1 MEYIIQIFQKGG
13 PLMYPLLFLGVLAV
27 AFILERLYSLSF
39 RKTFPVKKIEEI
51 SFYIQERRFPE
62 AITIAKNTNS
72 IATAMISGLLE
83 AYIKGRKTQDQLK
96 TVAEEIARAEIP
108 KLEGYVNAIGA
119 IAAIAPLLGF
129 LGTVTG
135 MIQVFE
141 ALSVE
146 GLSNPEVLSSG
157 ISQAL
162 ITTAFG
168 LSIAIPSLAA
178 YWYFRSKLSF
188 VISQLENLATELVYQ
203 LSEIKQEGQ
212 KDELQKV
219 S

>member
-13 PLMYPLLFLGVLAV
+13 PIMYPLLFLGILAI
-27 AFILERLYSLSF
+27 AFIIERLYSLSS
-39 RKTFPVKKIEEI
+39 RKTFPVRKLEEI
-51 SFYIQERRFPE
+51 SFYIQEGRFAE

-72 IATAMISGLLE
+72 VATALVAGVLE
-83 AYIKGRKTQDQLK
+83 AYIRGRKDEEKLK

-108 KLEGYVNAIGA
+108 KLEGYINAIGA

-129 LGTVTG
+129 LGTVVG

-146 GLSNPEVLSSG
+146 GLSNPQVLSSG

-168 LSIAIPSLAA
+168 LSIAIPTLAA

-188 VISQLENLATELVYQ
+188 IVSQMENLATELIYQ
-203 LSEIKQEGQ
+203 LTELSSKEGEQ
-212 KDELQKV
+212 K
-219 S
+219 

>member
-13 PLMYPLLFLGVLAV
+13 PIMYPLLFLGILAI
-27 AFILERLYSLSF
+27 AFIIERLYSLSS
-39 RKTFPVKKIEEI
+39 RKTFPVRKLEEI
-51 SFYIQERRFPE
+51 SFYIQEGRFAE

-72 IATAMISGLLE
+72 VATTLVAGILE
-83 AYIKGRKTQDQLK
+83 AYIRGRKDEQQLK

-108 KLEGYVNAIGA
+108 KLEGYINAIGA

-129 LGTVTG
+129 LGTVVG

-146 GLSNPEVLSSG
+146 GLSNPQVLSAG

-168 LSIAIPSLAA
+168 LSIAIPTLAA

-188 VISQLENLATELVYQ
+188 IVSQMENLATELIYQ
-203 LSEIKQEGQ
+203 LTELSSKEGEQ
-212 KDELQKV
+212 K
-219 S
+219 

>member
-13 PLMYPLLFLGVLAV
+13 PLMYPLLFLGVLSV
-27 AFILERLYSLSF
+27 AFIIERLYSLSF

-51 SFYIQERRFPE
+51 SFYIQEKRFPE

-72 IATAMISGLLE
+72 IATAMIAGLLE

-188 VISQLENLATELVYQ
+188 VVSQLENLATELVYQ
-203 LSEIKQEGQ
+203 LTEIKQEGQ

>member
-1 MEYIIQIFQKGG
+1 MEYIIQVFQKGG
-13 PLMYPLLFLGVLAV
+13 PIMYPLLFLGILAI
-27 AFILERLYSLSF
+27 AFIIERLYSLSS
-39 RKTFPVKKIEEI
+39 RKTFPVRKLEEI
-51 SFYIQERRFPE
+51 SFYIQEGRFAE

-72 IATAMISGLLE
+72 VATALVAGVLE
-83 AYIKGRKTQDQLK
+83 AYIRGRKDEEQLK

-108 KLEGYVNAIGA
+108 KLEGYINAIGA

-129 LGTVTG
+129 LGTVVG

-146 GLSNPEVLSSG
+146 GLSNPQVLSSG

-168 LSIAIPSLAA
+168 LSIAIPTLAA

-188 VISQLENLATELVYQ
+188 IVSQMENLATELIYQ
-203 LSEIKQEGQ
+203 LTELSSKEG
-212 KDELQKV
+212 K
-219 S
+219 

>member
-13 PLMYPLLFLGVLAV
+13 PIMYPLLFLGILAI
-27 AFILERLYSLSF
+27 AFIIERLYSLSS
-39 RKTFPVKKIEEI
+39 RKTFPVRKLEEI
-51 SFYIQERRFPE
+51 SFYIQEGRFAE

-72 IATAMISGLLE
+72 VATALVAGVLE
-83 AYIKGRKTQDQLK
+83 AYIRGRKDEEQLK

-108 KLEGYVNAIGA
+108 KLEGYINAIGA

-129 LGTVTG
+129 LGTVVG

-146 GLSNPEVLSSG
+146 GLSNPQVLSSG

-168 LSIAIPSLAA
+168 LSIAIPTLAA

-188 VISQLENLATELVYQ
+188 IVSQMENLATELIYQ
-203 LSEIKQEGQ
+203 LTELSSKEGEQ
-212 KDELQKV
+212 K
-219 S
+219 

>member
-1 MEYIIQIFQKGG
+1 MEYIIQVFQKGG
-13 PLMYPLLFLGVLAV
+13 PIMYPLLFLGILAI
-27 AFILERLYSLSF
+27 AFIIERLYSLSS
-39 RKTFPVKKIEEI
+39 RKTFPVRKLEEI
-51 SFYIQERRFPE
+51 SFYIQEGRFAE

-72 IATAMISGLLE
+72 VATALVAGVLE
-83 AYIKGRKTQDQLK
+83 AYIKGRKDEEQLK

-108 KLEGYVNAIGA
+108 KLEGYINAIGA

-129 LGTVTG
+129 LGTVVG

-146 GLSNPEVLSSG
+146 GLSNPQVLSSG

-168 LSIAIPSLAA
+168 LSIAIPTLAA

-188 VISQLENLATELVYQ
+188 IVSQMENLAIELIYQLTEL
-203 LSEIKQEGQ
+203 SNKEG
-212 KDELQKV
+212 K
-219 S
+219 

>member
-1 MEYIIQIFQKGG
+1 MK
-13 PLMYPLLFLGVLAV
+13 V
-27 AFILERLYSLSF
+27 A
-39 RKTFPVKKIEEI
+39 
-51 SFYIQERRFPE
+51 
-62 AITIAKNTNS
+62 
-72 IATAMISGLLE
+72 
-83 AYIKGRKTQDQLK
+83 
-96 TVAEEIARAEIP
+96 AEEIARTEIP

-141 ALSVE
+141 ALSLE

-168 LSIAIPSLAA
+168 LSYCYTIPC
-178 YWYFRSKLSF
+178 
-188 VISQLENLATELVYQ
+188 NLLVFQ
-203 LSEIKQEGQ
+203 
-212 KDELQKV
+212 V
-219 S
+219 

>member
-13 PLMYPLLFLGVLAV
+13 PLMYPLLFLGVLAF
-27 AFILERLYSLSF
+27 AFIIERLYSLSF

-51 SFYIQERRFPE
+51 SFYIQEGRFAE

-72 IATAMISGLLE
+72 VATSLIAGILE
-83 AYIKGRKTQDQLK
+83 AYVKGRKSEQQLK
-96 TVAEEIARAEIP
+96 TVAEEVARTEIP

-188 VISQLENLATELVYQ
+188 IVSQLENLATELVYQ
-203 LSEIKQEGQ
+203 LTEKKEEGKQ
-212 KDELQKV
+212 
-219 S
+219 

>member
-13 PLMYPLLFLGVLAV
+13 PIMYPLLFLGILAI
-27 AFILERLYSLSF
+27 AFIIERLYSLSS
-39 RKTFPVKKIEEI
+39 RKTFPVRKLEEI
-51 SFYIQERRFPE
+51 SFYIQEGRFAE
-62 AITIAKNTNS
+62 AITIAKNANS
-72 IATAMISGLLE
+72 VATTLVAGVLE
-83 AYIKGRKTQDQLK
+83 VYIRGRKDEQQLK

-108 KLEGYVNAIGA
+108 KLEGYINAIGA

-129 LGTVTG
+129 LGTVVG

-146 GLSNPEVLSSG
+146 GLSNPQVLSSG

-162 ITTAFG
+162 LTTAFG
-168 LSIAIPSLAA
+168 LSIAIPTLAA

-188 VISQLENLATELVYQ
+188 IVSQMENLATELIYQ
-203 LSEIKQEGQ
+203 LTELSSKEGEQ
-212 KDELQKV
+212 K
-219 S
+219 

>member
-13 PLMYPLLFLGVLAV
+13 PLMYPLLFLGVLSV
-27 AFILERLYSLSF
+27 AFIIERLYSLSF

-51 SFYIQERRFPE
+51 SFYIQEKRFPE

-72 IATAMISGLLE
+72 IATSMISGLLE
-83 AYIKGRKTQDQLK
+83 AYIKGRKTQDHLK

-188 VISQLENLATELVYQ
+188 VVSQLENLATELIYQ
-203 LSEIKQEGQ
+203 LTEIKQEGQ
-212 KDELQKV
+212 KE
-219 S
+219 

>member
-13 PLMYPLLFLGVLAV
+13 PIMYPLLFLGVLSV
-27 AFILERLYSLSF
+27 AFILERVYSLSF

-51 SFYIQERRFPE
+51 SFYVQENRMAE
-62 AITIAKNTNS
+62 AITIAKNSGSVATNL
-72 IATAMISGLLE
+72 IAGILE
-83 AYIKGRKTQDQLK
+83 AYIKGRKTEEQLK
-96 TVAEEIARAEIP
+96 VAAEEIARAEIP

-178 YWYFRSKLSF
+178 YWYFKSKLSF
-188 VISQLENLATELVYQ
+188 IVSQLENLAVELVYQ
-203 LSEIKQEGQ
+203 LLEKKEEGNQ
-212 KDELQKV
+212 
-219 S
+219 

>member
-1 MEYIIQIFQKGG
+1 MEYILQIFQKGG
-13 PLMYPLLFLGVLAV
+13 PIMYPLLFLGVLSV
-27 AFILERLYSLSF
+27 AFIIERLYSLSF
-39 RKTFPVKKIEEI
+39 RKTFPVRKIEEI
-51 SFYIQERRFPE
+51 SFYIQENRMAE
-62 AITIAKNTNS
+62 AITIAKNTGSVATNL
-72 IATAMISGLLE
+72 IAGILE
-83 AYIKGRKTQDQLK
+83 AYMKGRKTEEQLK
-96 TVAEEIARAEIP
+96 TTEEEIARTEIP

-119 IAAIAPLLGF
+119 IAAISPLLGF

-178 YWYFRSKLSF
+178 YWYFKSKLSF
-188 VISQLENLATELVYQ
+188 IVSQLENLAIEVVYQ
-203 LSEIKQEGQ
+203 LTEKKEEGKQ
-212 KDELQKV
+212 
-219 S
+219 

>member
-13 PLMYPLLFLGVLAV
+13 PLMYPLLFLGVLAF
-27 AFILERLYSLSF
+27 AFIIERLYSLSF

-51 SFYIQERRFPE
+51 SFYIQEGRFAE

-72 IATAMISGLLE
+72 IATSLIAGILE
-83 AYIKGRKTQDQLK
+83 AYVKGRKSEQQLK
-96 TVAEEIARAEIP
+96 TVAEEVARTEIP

-188 VISQLENLATELVYQ
+188 IVSQLENLATELVYQ
-203 LSEIKQEGQ
+203 LTEKKEEGKQ
-212 KDELQKV
+212 
-219 S
+219 

>member
-27 AFILERLYSLSF
+27 AFIIERLYSLSF

-51 SFYIQERRFPE
+51 SFYIQEKRFPE

-83 AYIKGRKTQDQLK
+83 AYIKGRKTPDQLR

-188 VISQLENLATELVYQ
+188 VVSQLENLATELVYQ
-203 LSEIKQEGQ
+203 LAEIKQEGQ

>member
-13 PLMYPLLFLGVLAV
+13 PIMYPLLFLGVLSV

-51 SFYIQERRFPE
+51 SFYIQENRMAE
-62 AITIAKNTNS
+62 AITIAKNSGSVATNL
-72 IATAMISGLLE
+72 IAGILE
-83 AYIKGRKTQDQLK
+83 AYIKGRKTEEQLK
-96 TVAEEIARAEIP
+96 VAAEEIARAEIP

-178 YWYFRSKLSF
+178 YWYFKSKLSF
-188 VISQLENLATELVYQ
+188 IVSQLENLAVELVYQ
-203 LSEIKQEGQ
+203 LLEKKEEGNQ
-212 KDELQKV
+212 
-219 S
+219 

>member
-27 AFILERLYSLSF
+27 AFIIERLYSLSF

-51 SFYIQERRFPE
+51 SFFIQENRIAE
-62 AITIAKNTNS
+62 AITIARNTNS
-72 IATAMISGLLE
+72 VATNLIAGMLE
-83 AYIKGRKTQDQLK
+83 AYMRGRKTKDELK
-96 TVAEEIARAEIP
+96 TAAEEIARAEIP
-108 KLEGYVNAIGA
+108 KLEGYVNALGA

-146 GLSNPEVLSSG
+146 GLGHPEVLSAG

-168 LSIAIPSLAA
+168 LSIAIPTLAA

-188 VISQLENLATELVYQ
+188 IVSQLENLATELVYQ
-203 LSEIKQEGQ
+203 LTETKKEGQ
-212 KDELQKV
+212 
-219 S
+219 

>member
-1 MEYIIQIFQKGG
+1 MEYILQIFQKGG
-13 PLMYPLLFLGVLAV
+13 PIMYPLLFLGVLSV
-27 AFILERLYSLSF
+27 AFIIERLYSLSF
-39 RKTFPVKKIEEI
+39 RKTFPVRKIEEI
-51 SFYIQERRFPE
+51 SFYIQENRMAE
-62 AITIAKNTNS
+62 AITIAKNTGSVATNL
-72 IATAMISGLLE
+72 IAGILE
-83 AYIKGRKTQDQLK
+83 AYMKGRKTEEQLK
-96 TVAEEIARAEIP
+96 TIAEEIARTEIP

-119 IAAIAPLLGF
+119 IAAISPLLGF

-178 YWYFRSKLSF
+178 YWYFKSKLSF
-188 VISQLENLATELVYQ
+188 IVSQLENLAIEVVYQ
-203 LSEIKQEGQ
+203 LTEKKEEGKQ
-212 KDELQKV
+212 
-219 S
+219 

>member
-1 MEYIIQIFQKGG
+1 MEYILEVFQKGG
-13 PLMYPLLFLGVLAV
+13 PLMYPLLFLGVLSF
-27 AFILERLYSLSF
+27 AFIVERLYSLSF
-39 RKTFPVKKIEEI
+39 RKTFPTKKIEEI
-51 SFYIQERRFPE
+51 SFYIQEGRLAE
-62 AITIAKNTNS
+62 AITIARNTNS
-72 IATAMISGLLE
+72 IATQLIAGILE
-83 AYIKGRKTQDQLK
+83 AYMKGRKTEQQLK

-146 GLSNPEVLSSG
+146 GLSNPEILSAG

-178 YWYFRSKLSF
+178 YWYFKSKLAF
-188 VISQLENLATELVYQ
+188 IVSQLENLATELVYQ
-203 LSEIKQEGQ
+203 LLELNREGKQ
-212 KDELQKV
+212 
-219 S
+219 

>member
-13 PLMYPLLFLGVLAV
+13 PIMYPLLFLGILAI
-27 AFILERLYSLSF
+27 AFIIERLYSLSS
-39 RKTFPVKKIEEI
+39 RKTFPVRKLEEI
-51 SFYIQERRFPE
+51 SFYIQEGRFAE
-62 AITIAKNTNS
+62 AITIAKNANS
-72 IATAMISGLLE
+72 VATTLVAGVLE
-83 AYIKGRKTQDQLK
+83 AYIRGRKDEEQLK

-108 KLEGYVNAIGA
+108 KLEGYINAIGA

-129 LGTVTG
+129 LGTVVG

-146 GLSNPEVLSSG
+146 GLSNPQVLSSG

-168 LSIAIPSLAA
+168 LSIAIPTLAA

-188 VISQLENLATELVYQ
+188 IVSQMENLATELIYQ
-203 LSEIKQEGQ
+203 LTELSSKEGEQ
-212 KDELQKV
+212 K
-219 S
+219 

>member
-13 PLMYPLLFLGVLAV
+13 PLMYPLLFLGVLAI
-27 AFILERLYSLSF
+27 AFIIERLYSLSF
-39 RKTFPVKKIEEI
+39 RKTFPVKKIEEV
-51 SFYIQERRFPE
+51 SFFIQENRIAE
-62 AITIAKNTNS
+62 AITIARNTNS
-72 IATAMISGLLE
+72 VATNLIAGVLE
-83 AYIKGRKTQDQLK
+83 AYMKGRKSKEELK
-96 TVAEEIARAEIP
+96 TAAEEIARAEIP
-108 KLEGYVNAIGA
+108 KLEGYVNALGA

-146 GLSNPEVLSSG
+146 GLGHPEVLSAG

-168 LSIAIPSLAA
+168 LSIAIPTLAA

-188 VISQLENLATELVYQ
+188 IVSQLENLAIELVYQ
-203 LSEIKQEGQ
+203 LTETKEEG
-212 KDELQKV
+212 K
-219 S
+219 

>member
-13 PLMYPLLFLGVLAV
+13 PLMYPLLFLGVLAF
-27 AFILERLYSLSF
+27 AFIIERLYSLSF
-39 RKTFPVKKIEEI
+39 RKTFPMKKIEEI
-51 SFYIQERRFPE
+51 SFYIQEGRLAE

-72 IATAMISGLLE
+72 IATSLIAGVLE
-83 AYIKGRKTQDQLK
+83 AYAKGRKTEQQLK
-96 TVAEEIARAEIP
+96 TVAEEIARTEIP

-146 GLSNPEVLSSG
+146 GLSNPEILSSG

-188 VISQLENLATELVYQ
+188 IVSQLENLATELVYQ
-203 LSEIKQEGQ
+203 LTEKKEEGKQ
-212 KDELQKV
+212 
-219 S
+219 

>member
-1 MEYIIQIFQKGG
+1 MEYILQIFQKGG
-13 PLMYPLLFLGVLAV
+13 PLMYPLLFLGVLAF
-27 AFILERLYSLSF
+27 AFIIERLYSLSF

-51 SFYIQERRFPE
+51 SFYIQEGRFAE

-72 IATAMISGLLE
+72 IATALIAGILE
-83 AYIKGRKTQDQLK
+83 GYIKGRKSEEQLK
-96 TVAEEIARAEIP
+96 TVAEEVARAEIP

-146 GLSNPEVLSSG
+146 GLGHPEVLSAG

-168 LSIAIPSLAA
+168 LSIAIPALAA
-178 YWYFRSKLSF
+178 YWYFKSKLSF
-188 VISQLENLATELVYQ
+188 IVSQLENLAVELVYQ
-203 LSEIKQEGQ
+203 LTERKEEG
-212 KDELQKV
+212 
-219 S
+219 SR

>member
-13 PLMYPLLFLGVLAV
+13 PLMYPLLFLGVLAF
-27 AFILERLYSLSF
+27 AFIIERLYSLSF
-39 RKTFPVKKIEEI
+39 KKTFPVKKIEEI
-51 SFYIQERRFPE
+51 SFYIQENRLAE

-72 IATAMISGLLE
+72 IATSLIAGILE
-83 AYIKGRKTQDQLK
+83 AYVRGRKSEEQLK
-96 TVAEEIARAEIP
+96 TTAEEVARTEIP

-178 YWYFRSKLSF
+178 YWYFKSKLSF
-188 VISQLENLATELVYQ
+188 IVSQLENLAVELVYQ
-203 LSEIKQEGQ
+203 LSEVKVEG
-212 KDELQKV
+212 K
-219 S
+219 

>member
-1 MEYIIQIFQKGG
+1 
-13 PLMYPLLFLGVLAV
+13 
-27 AFILERLYSLSF
+27 
-39 RKTFPVKKIEEI
+39 
-51 SFYIQERRFPE
+51 
-62 AITIAKNTNS
+62 
-72 IATAMISGLLE
+72 
-83 AYIKGRKTQDQLK
+83 
-96 TVAEEIARAEIP
+96 
-108 KLEGYVNAIGA
+108 
-119 IAAIAPLLGF
+119 
-129 LGTVTG
+129 

-188 VISQLENLATELVYQ
+188 VVSQLENLATELVYQ
-203 LSEIKQEGQ
+203 LTETKQEGQKQEGQ

>member
-13 PLMYPLLFLGVLAV
+13 PIMYPLLFLGILAI
-27 AFILERLYSLSF
+27 AFIIERLYSLSS
-39 RKTFPVKKIEEI
+39 RKTFPVRKLEEI
-51 SFYIQERRFPE
+51 SFYLQEGRFAE
-62 AITIAKNTNS
+62 AITIAKNANS
-72 IATAMISGLLE
+72 VATTLVAGVLE
-83 AYIKGRKTQDQLK
+83 AYIRGRKDEQQLK

-108 KLEGYVNAIGA
+108 KLEGYINAIGA

-129 LGTVTG
+129 LGTVVG

-146 GLSNPEVLSSG
+146 GLSNPQVLSSG

-168 LSIAIPSLAA
+168 LSIAIPTLAS

-188 VISQLENLATELVYQ
+188 IVSQMENLATELIYQ
-203 LSEIKQEGQ
+203 LTELSSKEGEQ
-212 KDELQKV
+212 K
-219 S
+219 